1 MAVLSVAPCRHW
13 DRIETPHGETSKAV
27 CQLCGRER
35 EYVNYKYPDY
45 TIPPSKERDEGS

>member
-35 EYVNYKYPDY
+35 EYVNYKHIDY
-45 TIPPSKERDEGS
+45 TIPPSKERDE